1 MLPQRLDILIAFK
14 SISLA
19 PDLSV
24 TEKRVASALIDHF
37 NRQTTQCDPSLD
49 TLATLLGIHRRTVIR
64 SINRLVLF
72 KYFRRIRHGGKFHR
86 NFYQPLWPRFRELEA
101 EWKIRRL
108 NHSQRYREGKLS
120 LWQGPPEHPAG
131 GNDVTQTSLINL
143 SKGTLP
149 SGSVRNG
156 PQKKN
161 VSNDPEGL
169 TRKEQ
174 YSSIPHP
181 NRPMFHV
188 KETSSCDAA
197 YDAAERR
204 WNNVLLKRFL
214 ATPTTYGEIIAAI
227 DSTMQAAATEAE
239 IKRRGAG
246 VRYILNQLKAKSLQ
260 PSVQSGDVAENTTQK
275 IV

>member
-1 MLPQRLDILIAFK
+1 MLPQPLDILIAFK
-14 SISLA
+14 SIGLA

-24 TEKRVASALIDHF
+24 TDKRVAIALLDHF

-64 SINRLVLF
+64 SVNRLVLF

-101 EWKIRRL
+101 EWQSRRL
-108 NHSQRYREGKLS
+108 KHSQRFREGNLS
-120 LWQGPPEHPAG
+120 PWQGPPEHPAG

-161 VSNDPEGL
+161 VSNDPQGL

-188 KETSSCDAA
+188 KETPSRDAA
-197 YDAAERR
+197 NAAAERR
-204 WNNVLLKRFL
+204 WNIALQNRYVSAPK
-214 ATPTTYGEIIAAI
+214 AYGEIIGAI
-227 DSTMQAAATEAE
+227 DPAMQAAATEAE
-239 IKRRGAG
+239 LKRHGAG
-246 VRYILNQLKAKSLQ
+246 LAYILDQLKALQ
-260 PSVQSGDVAENTTQK
+260 
-275 IV
+275 

>member
-1 MLPQRLDILIAFK
+1 MLPQPLDILIAFK

-37 NRQTTQCDPSLD
+37 NRKTTQCDPSLD
-49 TLATLLGIHRRTVIR
+49 TLAILLGIHRRTVIR
-64 SINRLVLF
+64 SVNHLVRL

-86 NFYQPLWPRFRELEA
+86 NFYQPLWPRFREVEV

-131 GNDVTQTSLINL
+131 GNDVTQTNLINF

-149 SGSVRNG
+149 AASVRDD
-156 PQKKN
+156 PQGQN
-161 VSNDPEGL
+161 APSDPKGL
-169 TRKEQ
+169 ARKELH
-174 YSSIPHP
+174 SSIPHP

-188 KETSSCDAA
+188 KETSSREAA

-204 WNNVLLKRFL
+204 WNNALLKRFL
-214 ATPTTYGEIIAAI
+214 ATPKIYGEIIAAI

-246 VRYILNQLKAKSLQ
+246 VRYILNQIKAKSLQ
-260 PSVQSGDVAENTTQK
+260 PSVSGGDVAENTTQK

>member
-1 MLPQRLDILIAFK
+1 MLPQPLDILIAFK

-64 SINRLVLF
+64 SVNRLVLF

-108 NHSQRYREGKLS
+108 NHSQRFREAKLS

-131 GNDVTQTSLINL
+131 GKDVTQTSLINF
-143 SKGTLP
+143 SKGSLP
-149 SGSVRNG
+149 VASVRDD
-156 PQKKN
+156 PQGQHAP
-161 VSNDPEGL
+161 SDPKGL
-169 TRKEQ
+169 TKKEQ
-174 YSSIPHP
+174 HSSIPHP

-188 KETSSCDAA
+188 KETSSREAA

-204 WNNVLLKRFL
+204 WNNALQKRFL
-214 ATPTTYGEIIAAI
+214 VTPTTYGEIIAAI
-227 DSTMQAAATEAE
+227 DSTIQAAATEAE

-246 VRYILNQLKAKSLQ
+246 VRYILNQLKTKSTQ
-260 PSVQSGDVAENTTQK
+260 PSVRGGDVAENATSK

>member
-1 MLPQRLDILIAFK
+1 MLPQPLDILIAFK

-24 TEKRVASALIDHF
+24 TDKRVASALIDHF

-64 SINRLVLF
+64 SVNHLVRL
-72 KYFRRIRHGGKFHR
+72 KYFRRIRHGGNFHR
-86 NFYQPLWPRFRELEA
+86 NFYQPLWPRFREVEA
-101 EWKIRRL
+101 EWKIRRRA
-108 NHSQRYREGKLS
+108 HSQRFRQGKLS

-149 SGSVRNG
+149 AASVRDD
-156 PQKKN
+156 PQGQN
-161 VSNDPEGL
+161 APSDPKGL

-174 YSSIPHP
+174 ISSIPHP

-188 KETSSCDAA
+188 KETSSRDAA

-204 WNNVLLKRFL
+204 WNNTLLKRFL
-214 ATPTTYGEIIAAI
+214 TTPTIHGEIIAAI
-227 DSTMQAAATEAE
+227 DSAMQAAATEAE
-239 IKRRGAG
+239 FKRRGAG
-246 VRYILNQLKAKSLQ
+246 VRYILDRLR
-260 PSVQSGDVAENTTQK
+260 TRR
-275 IV
+275 